1 MEANDIQIING
12 TFFKSRNGIF
22 RRGEPVNITFLVRDG
37 KNLTVGDY
45 QELLAMAKFTKKYEE
60 DNKNLQAM
68 NEAEKLVLANRQKK
82 VDAMSATVIS
92 LERENQ
98 GLKVELGRL
107 KKTLAE
113 MTALIEQID
122 ANNNAFPK
130 YGRKGD

>member
-1 MEANDIQIING
+1 MIHMEANDIQIING

-122 ANNNAFPK
+122 ANKNATTQN
-130 YGRKGD
+130 G

>member
-122 ANNNAFPK
+122 ANKNAPTQN
-130 YGRKGD
+130 G